1 MRNQSKKLFATVFA
15 IWAMFIGPI
24 IAQSVTEIG
33 NEPAVETD
41 MAAVVDA
48 LQTTEP
54 PAPADTPPGDLWV
67 ASYYGSAFHG
77 RRTASGEVYNQY
89 ALTCAH
95 RTLPFQTLLRITNP
109 QSGKHVLV
117 RVNDRGPFHRG
128 RDIDLSYGAAKEI
141 GLVAAGVMKVE
152 VETIPDRSVVSD
164 TQFSTR

>member
-1 MRNQSKKLFATVFA
+1 MTGVQTCALP
-15 IWAMFIGPI
+15 IYIGCR
-24 IAQSVTEIG
+24 
-33 NEPAVETD
+33 
-41 MAAVVDA
+41 
-48 LQTTEP
+48 L
-54 PAPADTPPGDLWV
+54 
-67 ASYYGSAFHG
+67 